1 MPISIKTTKEI
12 PAQASGVFNDMEQCI
27 AGVLMLLDLEVL
39 QDKTNTAIHLPVL
52 IRVNP
57 GV

>member
-1 MPISIKTTKEI
+1 MPISIKTTKNTRTGI
-12 PAQASGVFNDMEQCI
+12 RGYNDMEQCI

-39 QDKTNTAIHLPVL
+39 QDKTQHRHSLPVL